1 MSEIRTNSTVADI
14 RRAMLMQQHDRYEEL
29 KEDMAKHFW
38 SMIGTANQVAFVA
51 IDDAVDMMRE
61 AGMLKQQQKQKALR
75 ALEEYHR
82 YERNAYEHFQEV
94 GMDRFAFWQD
104 FVGRAADKLQPD
116 VQRLYFAIK
125 NVIDRSRVRHSEV
138 LAQIQTGVA
147 LVTLSTLMF
156 DTMADQYQRKT
167 MADIR
172 SVFRGGRLT
181 AVERNWMEVGD
192 ITGRQVMQDVNLK
205 DDPACQ
211 LGINVIL
218 TRYQSAD
225 FMNVAASEALRVNP
239 AICEGLTEE
248 DRLSLNV

>member
-29 KEDMAKHFW
+29 KDDMAKHFW

-172 SVFRGGRLT
+172 SVFHGGRLT

-225 FMNVAASEALRVNP
+225 FMKEAASEALRVNP